1 MLGGMR
7 ILLLLLVPG
16 LHLFAQS
23 WDAVCRLQTS
33 DRIRVLEIAGPEYKG
48 TFGSCSGSA
57 VVVRS
62 GKGEVTVERAVVR
75 RVQVRSG
82 ARRLRNVLI
91 GAGIGVAIGALADQ
105 TMGAYI
111 RNESMESSGVRAV
124 TYVAPVAV
132 FGGIGAAIGNWRTI
146 YKR

>member
-1 MLGGMR
+1 MR
-7 ILLLLLVPG
+7 ILLLVLIPG

-23 WDAVCRLQTS
+23 WDAVCRLQPG
-33 DRIRVLEIAGPEYKG
+33 DRVRVLEIAGPEHKG
-48 TFGSCSGSA
+48 TFASCSGGA
-57 VVVRS
+57 VAIRTD
-62 GKGEVTVERAVVR
+62 KGEATVERATVR

-82 ARRLRNVLI
+82 TRRLRNVLI

-105 TMGAYI
+105 TLGAYM
-111 RNESMESSGVRAV
+111 RNEFTESTGVRAA

-132 FGGIGAAIGNWRTI
+132 FGGIGAAIGNWRTV